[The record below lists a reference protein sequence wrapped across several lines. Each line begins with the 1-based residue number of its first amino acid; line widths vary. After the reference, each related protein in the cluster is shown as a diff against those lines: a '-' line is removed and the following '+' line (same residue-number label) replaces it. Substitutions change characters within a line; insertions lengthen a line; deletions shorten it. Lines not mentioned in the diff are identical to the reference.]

1 MSDKINEDNGL
12 SRLLTLAGIK
22 PTLIIMP
29 TNSVEA
35 TDEEATDE
43 EAEAEMQHSD
53 ARVIDTDI
61 VTPSKKAQR
70 KLRFVPARQGDNP
83 IVAGESLEEKESRL
97 ADEYQNFK
105 LED

>member
-1 MSDKINEDNGL
+1 MSDKINENDAL
-12 SRLLTLAGIK
+12 SRLLTLAGIQPTVVVTQK
-22 PTLIIMP
+22 PDEVAQEEVEVAG
-29 TNSVEA
+29 TNEP
-35 TDEEATDE
+35 DEQEIDI
-43 EAEAEMQHSD
+43 D
-53 ARVIDTDI
+53 AL
-61 VTPSKKAQR
+61 TPSKKAQR

>member
-1 MSDKINEDNGL
+1 MSDKINENDAL
-12 SRLLTLAGIK
+12 SRLLTLAGIQ
-22 PTLIIMP
+22 PTVLVVTP
-29 TNSVEA
+29 KADDVAEEEVEVAGTNEP
-35 TDEEATDE
+35 DEQEIDI
-43 EAEAEMQHSD
+43 D
-53 ARVIDTDI
+53 AL
-61 VTPSKKAQR
+61 TPSKKAQR